1 MENVLEEVLEAW
13 RTNNRINL
21 FLIDRISNE
30 GMRCTLSPRG
40 GRNVVRQFAHM
51 HNVRVSHL
59 KNRSGDLADGLYQF
73 DTYEEPDKE
82 TLKGHLQVSSERL
95 ETFFERCITG
105 SGKARPLKKGVIP
118 YLGYFISHESH
129 HRGNIL
135 LTLKQCG
142 HKVDQASAY
151 AIWDWEKM

>member
-1 MENVLEEVLEAW
+1 EEVLEAW

-105 SGKARPLKKGVIP
+105 SGKARPLKKGVI
-118 YLGYFISHESH
+118 
-129 HRGNIL
+129 
-135 LTLKQCG
+135 
-142 HKVDQASAY
+142 
-151 AIWDWEKM
+151 